1 MKKIIA
7 LITICFV
14 MGSSLRAQ
22 EIDLLHQPWKAS
34 WIAVP
39 NSSANDYGVY
49 VFRKK
54 VSLNNQPE
62 KFLVHVS
69 ADNRY
74 KLFVNEQ
81 MVSIGPARGDIT
93 HWNYETI
100 DLAKYLRSG
109 ENTVAALVWNEGEQK
124 PEAQISYRTG
134 FLMQGANFKDS
145 IWNTDST
152 WKCLQDTAYK
162 ALQVS
167 MNTYYVTG
175 PGEQINLTNSLKGW
189 QKNDFNDAGWKKAVA
204 ISGAYPKNILMMDM
218 PVGWNLI
225 ASTLPSMEMSNQ
237 RLQKTIRESAK
248 NIPAGFPEHKI
259 SFTIPAHSSDTI
271 LLDQSF
277 LTNTYPTI
285 LFAKGSGA
293 KINLGYAEALFTKY
307 PAKGNRNETAGK
319 IFVGKEDQLISDG
332 SENQSFTALNF
343 RTYRYLQLIIQT
355 KEEPIIINDL
365 FGTFTGYPFIR
376 KANFSA
382 ANPLYNQ
389 ILDIGWRT
397 ARLCAWETY
406 TDCPY
411 YEQLQYIGDTRI
423 QALVSIYNTGDERL
437 VKNALNQMNE
447 SRLPEGVTLS
457 RHPSHTAQLIPTFS
471 LWYIDMLHDYW
482 MYGKD
487 EAFVK
492 DKLTGTRGIL
502 EFFKRFQQKDH
513 SLKDVPYWNFT
524 DWCETKG
531 WDGGRAPVGKD
542 GYSSVMDLL
551 LLYTY
556 QMAADMELKIGIPAL
571 AAQYQAEA
579 KILQQTIRNKYF
591 DAAKKLFSDRTEKDL
606 FSQHANTLAILTG
619 TSTGEE
625 AKSIALKL
633 MKDTSITEAT
643 IFYKYYV
650 YQALTKAGF
659 GNDYLNWLDIWKRN
673 IKEGLTTWAEIS
685 DINNARSDCHAWGA
699 SPNIEFF
706 RTILGIDSDA
716 PSFKKVKII
725 PHLGN
730 ETNISGS
737 IPHPAG
743 TISTSYQFKNTQ
755 WNIQIDLPKTITGKF
770 EWKGKTYPLKEG
782 KNVFSL

>member
-1 MKKIIA
+1 MKKVIC
-7 LITICFV
+7 LITIYFV
-14 MGSSLRAQ
+14 MVASLHAQ
-22 EIDLLHQPWKAS
+22 EIDVLHQPWKAS

-54 VSLNNQPE
+54 VFLNNQPDQ
-62 KFLVHVS
+62 FLVHVS

-74 KLFVNEQ
+74 KLYVNEQ
-81 MVSIGPARGDIT
+81 LVSIGPARGDIT

-145 IWNTDST
+145 LWNTDST
-152 WKCLQDTAYK
+152 WKCLQDTSYK

-175 PGEQINLTNSLKGW
+175 PGEQINLVNSLKGW
-189 QKNDFNDAGWKKAVA
+189 QKNDFNDAGWKKAFV
-204 ISGAYPKNILMMDM
+204 ISGAYPKNILLMDM

-225 ASTLPSMEMSNQ
+225 ASTLPSMEMSYQ
-237 RLQKTIRESAK
+237 RLQKTIRETGK
-248 NIPAGFPEHKI
+248 NIPNGFPANKI
-259 SFTIPAHSSDTI
+259 SFPIPAHSSDTI

-277 LTNTYPTI
+277 LTNAYPT
-285 LFAKGSGA
+285 LVFAKGKGA
-293 KINLGYAEALFTKY
+293 KIDLGYAEALFTKY
-307 PAKGNRNETAGK
+307 PSKGNRNETAGK
-319 IFVGKEDQLISDG
+319 IFIGKEDQLISDG

-343 RTYRYLQLIIQT
+343 RTYRYVQLIIQT

-365 FGTFTGYPFIR
+365 YGTFTGYPFTR

-382 ANPLYNQ
+382 TNPLYNQ

-423 QALVSIYNTGDERL
+423 QALVSMYNTGDERL
-437 VKNALNQMNE
+437 VRNALNQMNE

-492 DKLTGTRGIL
+492 DKLSGTRDIL
-502 EFFKRFQQKDH
+502 EFFKHFQQKDH

-571 AAQYQAEA
+571 AAQYNAEA

-591 DAAKKLFSDRTEKDL
+591 NVAKNLFADRTEKDVY
-606 FSQHANTLAILTG
+606 SQHANTLAILTG
-619 TSTGEE
+619 LSTGEE
-625 AKSIALKL
+625 ARTIALKL

-659 GNDYLNWLDIWKRN
+659 GNEYLNWLDIWKRN
-673 IKEGLTTWAEIS
+673 INEGLTTWAEIS

-706 RTILGIDSDA
+706 RTVLGIDSDA

-743 TISTSYQFKNTQ
+743 TISTSYQLKNAQ
-755 WNIQIDLPKTITGKF
+755 WNIQINLPKTITGKF

-782 KNVFSL
+782 KNSFNL

>member
-1 MKKIIA
+1 MKKAFLFFAICIA
-7 LITICFV
+7 ML
-14 MGSSLRAQ
+14 SSAQ
-22 EIDLLHQPWKAS
+22 EIDLQHQPWKAS
-34 WIAVP
+34 WITVP

-49 VFRKK
+49 LFRKK
-54 VSLNNQPE
+54 IAITIKPASY
-62 KFLVHVS
+62 LVHVS

-81 MVSIGPARGDIT
+81 MISIGPARGDIT

-100 DLAKYLRSG
+100 DLAPYFKAG
-109 ENTVAALVWNEGEQK
+109 ANTVAAIVWNEGEQK

-134 FLMQGANFKDS
+134 FLMQGSNFKDS
-145 IWNTDST
+145 LLNTDST
-152 WKCLQDTAYK
+152 WKCIQDTSYK
-162 ALQVS
+162 PLAVN
-167 MNTYYVTG
+167 MYTYYVTG
-175 PGEQINLTNSLKGW
+175 PGEHIQIKYSEKGW
-189 QKNDFNDAGWKKAVA
+189 QKNEFNDANWKKAIA
-204 ISGAYPKNILMMDM
+204 ISGAYPKNILLMDM

-225 ASTLPSMEMSNQ
+225 PSSLPAMEISYQ
-237 RLQKTIRESAK
+237 RLQKIIRESGK
-248 NIPAGFPEHKI
+248 NIPAGFPSNKI
-259 SFTIPAHSSDTI
+259 SFSIPANSTDTI

-277 LTNTYPTI
+277 LTNAYPTI
-285 LFAKGSGA
+285 LFAKGKNASI
-293 KINLGYAEALFTKY
+293 KVGYAEALFTKY

-319 IFVGKEDQLISDG
+319 VFVGKEDKIISDG
-332 SENQSFTALNF
+332 SIDQSFTALNF
-343 RTYRYLQLIIQT
+343 RTYRYIQLIIQT
-355 KEEPIIINDL
+355 KEEPIEIKDL
-365 FGTFTGYPFIR
+365 YGNFTGYPFTR

-382 ANPLYNQ
+382 ENPLYNQ

-437 VKNALNQMNE
+437 IRNALNQMNE

-492 DKLTGTRGIL
+492 DKLMGTRGIL

-556 QMAADMELKIGIPAL
+556 QMAADLELKIGIPAL
-571 AAQYQAEA
+571 ADQYKAEA

-591 DAAKKLFSDRTEKDL
+591 DAGKKLFADRTEKDL
-606 FSQHANTLAILTG
+606 YSQHANTLAILTG

-625 AKSIALKL
+625 AKSIAEKL

-659 GNDYLNWLDIWKRN
+659 GNEYLNWLDIWKRN

-706 RTILGIDSDA
+706 RTVLGIDSDA
-716 PSFKKVKII
+716 PSFKKVKID

-737 IPHPAG
+737 IPHPQG
-743 TISTSYQFKNTQ
+743 TISTRYVLKNNQ

-770 EWKGKTYPLKEG
+770 EWKGKTYPLQSGSNK
-782 KNVFSL
+782 FSL

>member
-1 MKKIIA
+1 MKKAFYFFAICIA
-7 LITICFV
+7 LQTV
-14 MGSSLRAQ
+14 VLAQ
-22 EIDLLHQPWKAS
+22 EQNLQHQPWKAS

-49 VFRKK
+49 LFRKT
-54 VSLNNQPE
+54 VSLNTKPE

-74 KLFVNEQ
+74 KLYVNEQ
-81 MVSIGPARGDIT
+81 MISFGPARGDIT
-93 HWNYETI
+93 HWNYESI
-100 DLAKYLRSG
+100 DLAPYLKSG
-109 ENTVAALVWNEGEQK
+109 ANTVAALVWNEGEQK
-124 PEAQISYRTG
+124 PEAQISYRTA
-134 FLMQGANFKDS
+134 FLLQAASFKDS
-145 IWNTDST
+145 IFNSDST
-152 WKCLQDTAYK
+152 WNCIQDSSYK
-162 ALQVS
+162 PLSVR

-175 PGEQINLTNSLKGW
+175 PGEEINFNKAIIGW
-189 QKNDFNDAGWKKAVA
+189 QENTFNDASWKKAKE
-204 ISGAYPKNILMMDM
+204 ISGAYPKNILLMDM
-218 PVGWNLI
+218 PTGWNLV
-225 ASTLPSMEMSNQ
+225 ASSISPRELTYERIQKLVRQTKQYVPLNFPSTKRSF
-237 RLQKTIRESAK
+237 I
-248 NIPAGFPEHKI
+248 IPEN
-259 SFTIPAHSSDTI
+259 TVDTI
-271 LLDQSF
+271 LFDQTY
-277 LTNTYPTI
+277 LTNAFPT
-285 LFAKGSGA
+285 LAFAKGKDATIS
-293 KINLGYAEALFTKY
+293 LSYAEALFTKY
-307 PAKGNRNETAGK
+307 PSKGNRNETAGK
-319 IFVGKEDQLISDG
+319 IMIGREDKLISSGADH
-332 SENQSFTALNF
+332 QSFTALNF
-343 RTYRYLQLIIQT
+343 RTYRYIQLIIQT
-355 KEEPIIINDL
+355 KEEPLVIEDL
-365 FGTFTGYPFIR
+365 YAHFTSYPFIR

-382 ANPLYNQ
+382 GNPLYNQ

-406 TDCPY
+406 MDCPY
-411 YEQLQYIGDTRI
+411 YEQLQYIGDSRI
-423 QALVSIYNTGDERL
+423 QALVSLYNTGDDKL
-437 VKNALNQMNE
+437 VRNALNQMNE

-457 RHPSHTAQLIPTFS
+457 RHPSHTPQLIPTFS

-492 DKLTGTRGIL
+492 DKLMGTRGIL

-556 QMAADMELKIGIPAL
+556 QMAADLELKIGIPAI
-571 AAQYQAEA
+571 AAQYQQEA
-579 KILQQTIRNKYF
+579 KMLQQTIRNKYF
-591 DAAKKLFSDRTEKDL
+591 DAGKNLYADRTEKDL
-606 FSQHANTLAILTG
+606 YSQHANTLAILTG

-625 AKSIALKL
+625 AKVIALKM

-659 GNDYLNWLDIWKRN
+659 GNDYLNWLEIWKKN
-673 IKEGLTTWAEIS
+673 IQEGLTTWAEIS
-685 DINNARSDCHAWGA
+685 DINNSRSDCHAWGA

-706 RTILGIDSDA
+706 RTVLGIDTDA
-716 PSFKKVKII
+716 PSFKKVKIV

-737 IPHPAG
+737 IPHPEG
-743 TISTSYQFKNTQ
+743 TISTSYQLKNAV

-770 EWKGKTYPLKEG
+770 EWKGKTYPLQSGSNNFK
-782 KNVFSL
+782 L

>member
-1 MKKIIA
+1 MKQACLLFAICIA
-7 LITICFV
+7 MI
-14 MGSSLRAQ
+14 SSAQ
-22 EIDLLHQPWKAS
+22 ELDLQHQPWKAT

-39 NSSANDYGVY
+39 KTSANDYGVY
-49 VFRKK
+49 LFRKK
-54 VSLNNQPE
+54 IELANKPSNY
-62 KFLVHVS
+62 LVNVS

-74 KLFVNEQ
+74 KLYVNEQ

-100 DLAKYLRSG
+100 NLAQYLKAGS
-109 ENTVAALVWNEGEQK
+109 NTVAAIVWNEGDQK

-134 FLMQGANFKDS
+134 FLMQGVSAKDS
-145 IWNTDST
+145 LCNTDST
-152 WKCLQDTAYK
+152 WKCIQDTSYK
-162 ALQVS
+162 PLGVR

-175 PGEQINLTNSLKGW
+175 PGESINLNYSEKNW
-189 QKNDFNDAGWKKAVA
+189 QKIDFIDAAWKKAIP
-204 ISGAYPKNILMMDM
+204 ISGAYPKNILLMDM

-225 ASTLPSMEMSNQ
+225 ASSLPAMEISYQ
-237 RLQKTIRESAK
+237 RLQKTVRETGK
-248 NIPAGFPEHKI
+248 NIPSGFPANKI
-259 SFTIPAHSSDTI
+259 SFSIPANTTDTI

-277 LTNTYPTI
+277 LTNAYPT
-285 LFAKGSGA
+285 LEFAKGKDAS
-293 KINLGYAEALFTKY
+293 IRIGYAEALFTKY
-307 PAKGNRNETAGK
+307 PSKGNRNEIAGK
-319 IFVGKEDQLISDG
+319 LFIGKEDQLISDG
-332 SENQSFTALNF
+332 TNNQTFTALNF
-343 RTYRYLQLIIQT
+343 RTYRYVQIIVQT
-355 KEEPIIINDL
+355 KGEAIEINDL
-365 FGTFTGYPFIR
+365 YGNFTGYPFTR

-382 ANPLYNQ
+382 TNPLYNQ

-437 VKNALNQMNE
+437 VRNALNQMND

-492 DKLTGTRGIL
+492 DKLMGTRGIL

-556 QMAADMELKIGIPAL
+556 QMAADLELKIGIPSL
-571 AAQYQAEA
+571 AEQYKAEA
-579 KILQQTIRNKYF
+579 KVLQQTIRNKYF
-591 DAAKKLFSDRTEKDL
+591 DAGKKLFSDRTEKDL
-606 FSQHANTLAILTG
+606 YSQHANTLAILTG

-625 AKSIALKL
+625 AKSIAEKL

-659 GNDYLNWLDIWKRN
+659 GNEYLNWLDIWKRN

-706 RTILGIDSDA
+706 RTVLGIDSDA
-716 PSFKKVKII
+716 PSFKKVKIV

-737 IPHPAG
+737 IPHPDG
-743 TISTSYQFKNTQ
+743 TISTSYVLKNNQ
-755 WNIQIDLPKTITGKF
+755 WQIQIDLPKTITGKF
-770 EWKGKTYPLKEG
+770 EWKGKTYQLQSGPNNFKL
-782 KNVFSL
+782 